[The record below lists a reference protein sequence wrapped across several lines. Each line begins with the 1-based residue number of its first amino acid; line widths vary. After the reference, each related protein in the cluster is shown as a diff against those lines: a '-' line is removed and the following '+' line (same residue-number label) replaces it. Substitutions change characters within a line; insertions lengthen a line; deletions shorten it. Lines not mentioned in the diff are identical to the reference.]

1 MTVTTTVRRRGR
13 TSHSRWN
20 TCCQVP
26 NTGLPSATGTESD
39 GPMSV
44 ACKCEW
50 PLGKPKSDVLETIFW
65 VIAPMVLAFTLIVV
79 IATIVNWIM
88 SEPKTLIQVI
98 AEEWAMVVVLLH
110 RLW

>member
-1 MTVTTTVRRRGR
+1 
-13 TSHSRWN
+13 
-20 TCCQVP
+20 
-26 NTGLPSATGTESD
+26 
-39 GPMSV
+39 
-44 ACKCEW
+44 
-50 PLGKPKSDVLETIFW
+50 LGKPKSDVLETIFR

>member
-1 MTVTTTVRRRGR
+1 MIFHHHRS
-13 TSHSRWN
+13 TSSGHPLCR
-20 TCCQVP
+20 Q
-26 NTGLPSATGTESD
+26 
-39 GPMSV
+39 
-44 ACKCEW
+44 CKCEW